1 MENTIELF
9 TDLIQYLH
17 NKRYYEQISMN
28 NTINSNLKYED
39 KLEDL
44 SKSLD
49 KILLIESKIQYI
61 QDRLNEINSQNQEEK
76 HESNIN

>member
-9 TDLIQYLH
+9 TDLMQYLH

-49 KILLIESKIQYI
+49 NILLIGSKIQYI
-61 QDRLNEINSQNQEEK
+61 QDRLSELNNENQEEQK
-76 HESNIN
+76 